1 MAKLGKVI
9 FFRSTQVIIWAL
21 DIQEGTC
28 AKKVGLASLKKFDWI
43 HINEPMVKKLIC
55 SFNYDN

>member
-1 MAKLGKVI
+1 MVKLGKVI
-9 FFRSTQVIIWAL
+9 FFGCTQVRIWAL

-28 AKKVGLASLKKFDWI
+28 AKKLGLESLKKFDWTY
-43 HINEPMVKKLIC
+43 INEPMAKKLIC